1 MLKILFCL
9 YDWPSKIGGP
19 NVWALR
25 LLPELKRNGIA
36 VEVAA
41 LCHCPAG
48 DEHKT
53 EFVSLLMKEGIKVH
67 ARPYPRY
74 TIDAVYWLLTIAEEC
89 QPHVF
94 IANCVVPAFYA
105 GRYLRQQQRPSIIV
119 LHSDDAFHHDIIALG
134 RKDASFLPS
143 AFVAV
148 SEKLQKF
155 AVQALDSSVKVPVIP
170 CGVPIPAEPAAQA
183 GDFVLLYAGRFV
195 IEAKQIMEVTRAF
208 ADAAAAVPGLRAVLC
223 GDGPERANMSELLR
237 KLPGGERVQLIG
249 PLDPSGVQE
258 LMLGTSCIVLL
269 SDYEG
274 LPIALMEGM
283 ACGLVPIVTQMRSG
297 IAELIQDGYN
307 GMVVPDRGPSF
318 LSVVKELY
326 RDKALRCRLAENA
339 RKTIIERYSDQ
350 AGVSGWL
357 TLLADLE
364 KDGTKPLKPFKAP
377 RWIALPP
384 VVGALAREDR
394 RLSAYQS
401 ARRLAGSIFRDL
413 GIHRR

>member
-19 NVWALR
+19 NVWVLR
-25 LLPELKRNGIA
+25 LLPELKRKGIA

-53 EFVSLLMKEGIKVH
+53 EIVSLLMKEGIKVH

-74 TIDAVYWLLTIAEEC
+74 TIDTVKWLLTIAQEC
-89 QPHVF
+89 QPHAF

-105 GRYLRQQQRPSIIV
+105 GRYLRKQGRPSVIV
-119 LHSDDAFHHDIIALG
+119 LHSDDAFHRDIMALG
-134 RKDASFLPS
+134 RKRPAFMPS

-148 SEKLQKF
+148 SQKLQELAAPAPDAKTRM
-155 AVQALDSSVKVPVIP
+155 VVIP
-170 CGVPIPAEPAAQA
+170 CGVPIPAKPAAQEK
-183 GDFVLLYAGRFV
+183 DLVLLYAGRFV

-208 ADAAAAVPGLRAVLC
+208 AEAACAVPGLRGVLC
-223 GDGPERANMSELLR
+223 GDGPERANMVELLHR
-237 KLPGGERVQLIG
+237 IPGGERVRVIG
-249 PLDPSGVQE
+249 PLDPLAVQE
-258 LMLGTSCIVLL
+258 LMLRAGCIVLL

-283 ACGLVPIVTQMRSG
+283 ACGLVPIVTHTRSG
-297 IAELIQDGYN
+297 IPELIKDGYN
-307 GMVVPDRGPSF
+307 GLVVSDRGSSF
-318 LSVVKELY
+318 LRAVKELD
-326 RDKALRCRLAENA
+326 RDKALRRRLAENA
-339 RKTIIERYSDQ
+339 RKTITERYSVQ
-350 AGVSGWL
+350 AGVSGWS

-364 KDGTKPLKPFKAP
+364 KDGTRPQKPFKAP

-413 GIHRR
+413 GIHRQ